1 MKVAPPPGLGSSV
14 GACALML
21 VVTARASGGQSITAT
36 DQARLEARPEAGN
49 DPARAT
55 HAGSGSTSAT
65 DPTEARPTVTA
76 LPADRCQPATST

>member
-21 VVTARASGGQSITAT
+21 VVTVRASGGQSITAT
-36 DQARLEARPEAGN
+36 DQARPEAGN